1 VFLVL
6 RATSKIGRLPT
17 DDPLPVVAAR
27 RSAEEPPTLGHKG
40 AHRYSQAWPESRRFA
55 LALGGDLPRHHE
67 VRLSDIDP
75 DRMSRIL
82 LAYGEF
88 VSVRDPVSFSFAH
101 GGKDGTPF
109 PVDRQTYDATV
120 ESLHRAVSEAML
132 GRNDKVETLRRLARL
147 PPGAG
152 ASG

>member
-1 VFLVL
+1 LPSPSA
-6 RATSKIGRLPT
+6 ATC
-17 DDPLPVVAAR
+17 
-27 RSAEEPPTLGHKG
+27 
-40 AHRYSQAWPESRRFA
+40 
-55 LALGGDLPRHHE
+55 LATTRCG
-67 VRLSDIDP
+67 SDIDP

-88 VSVRDPVSFSFAH
+88 ASVRDPVSFSFAH